1 MPVKAGVIRAGART
15 TRRGAAET
23 FTGVVFQDPV
33 ITAEAPSRMGGSVVT
48 FTPGARTAWHAHP
61 VGQTLFC
68 LSGVGRICF
77 KGEKPQVLNPGDTV
91 NIPPDTMH
99 WHGASPDR
107 LFSHLALSEAGEQ
120 GQGTSWGTHVSD
132 PSTTSPQPEA
142 ERPGLVLWLRSTDFS
157 DLREWG
163 DARKTR
169 LWHGPG
175 LLSLV
180 SDCFSPHSPMA
191 GQRPGRPRGHRQSR
205 ALGLGGAGRHAG
217 GGEPDGRSRGA
228 VDRQPAAI
236 PRYRRL
242 RQPRIRQPGRDFSHS
257 RRAG

>member
-1 MPVKAGVIRAGART
+1 MVTCAAHVKPRRPIACLRRSALCCRGNQGRSPTVPQPGGTAMPVKAGVVRVGTRQ

-23 FTGVVFQDPV
+23 FTGTVFQDPV
-33 ITAEAPSRMGGSVVT
+33 ITAESPSRMGGSVVT

-120 GQGTSWGTHVSD
+120 GQGTAWGTHVSD
-132 PSTTSPQPEA
+132 AEYNEA
-142 ERPGLVLWLRSTDFS
+142 AS
-157 DLREWG
+157 
-163 DARKTR
+163 
-169 LWHGPG
+169 
-175 LLSLV
+175 
-180 SDCFSPHSPMA
+180 A
-191 GQRPGRPRGHRQSR
+191 G
-205 ALGLGGAGRHAG
+205 
-217 GGEPDGRSRGA
+217 
-228 VDRQPAAI
+228 
-236 PRYRRL
+236 
-242 RQPRIRQPGRDFSHS
+242 
-257 RRAG
+257 

>member
-1 MPVKAGVIRAGART
+1 MQRSLLLHRLDIFCVAPVQVCANALTNVLPFIHFDCAAPGAAAMLTSYCLGGREAVAAGRNIAMPVKAGVIRAGARN

-33 ITAEAPSRMGGSVVT
+33 ITAEAPSRLGGSVVT
-48 FTPGARTAWHAHP
+48 FTPGARTAWHSHP

-120 GQGTSWGTHVSD
+120 GQGTAWGTHVSD
-132 PSTTSPQPEA
+132 AEYNEA
-142 ERPGLVLWLRSTDFS
+142 AS
-157 DLREWG
+157 
-163 DARKTR
+163 
-169 LWHGPG
+169 
-175 LLSLV
+175 
-180 SDCFSPHSPMA
+180 
-191 GQRPGRPRGHRQSR
+191 
-205 ALGLGGAGRHAG
+205 GG
-217 GGEPDGRSRGA
+217 
-228 VDRQPAAI
+228 
-236 PRYRRL
+236 
-242 RQPRIRQPGRDFSHS
+242 
-257 RRAG
+257 

>member
-1 MPVKAGVIRAGART
+1 MCSARRGIPWSRGPCGLGGLRFAALLFGEQLLAVWRADLITPLSRFPIAKGCSHVNAALPFIHDDCAATGAAAMLTSHYLSGREAVATGRGTVMAVKAGVIRAGART

-33 ITAEAPSRMGGSVVT
+33 ITAEAPSRLGGSVVT
-48 FTPGARTAWHAHP
+48 FTPGARTAWHSHP

-120 GQGTSWGTHVSD
+120 GQGTAWGTHVSD
-132 PSTTSPQPEA
+132 A
-142 ERPGLVLWLRSTDFS
+142 EYNEVAS
-157 DLREWG
+157 
-163 DARKTR
+163 
-169 LWHGPG
+169 
-175 LLSLV
+175 
-180 SDCFSPHSPMA
+180 
-191 GQRPGRPRGHRQSR
+191 
-205 ALGLGGAGRHAG
+205 GG
-217 GGEPDGRSRGA
+217 
-228 VDRQPAAI
+228 
-236 PRYRRL
+236 
-242 RQPRIRQPGRDFSHS
+242 
-257 RRAG
+257 

>member
-33 ITAEAPSRMGGSVVT
+33 ITAEAPSRLGGSVVT
-48 FTPGARTAWHAHP
+48 FTPGARTAWHSHP

-77 KGEKPQVLNPGDTV
+77 KGEKPQGLNPGDTV

-120 GQGTSWGTHVSD
+120 GQGAAWGAHVSD
-132 PSTTSPQPEA
+132 AEYSEPASGGLARPFAGGSTV
-142 ERPGLVLWLRSTDFS
+142 GVH
-157 DLREWG
+157 G
-163 DARKTR
+163 
-169 LWHGPG
+169 HGP
-175 LLSLV
+175 
-180 SDCFSPHSPMA
+180 
-191 GQRPGRPRGHRQSR
+191 RT
-205 ALGLGGAGRHAG
+205 
-217 GGEPDGRSRGA
+217 RGA
-228 VDRQPAAI
+228 ASQWRPSILCSAMI
-236 PRYRRL
+236 RRY
-242 RQPRIRQPGRDFSHS
+242 SAS
-257 RRAG
+257 

>member
-1 MPVKAGVIRAGART
+1 MPVKAGVIRAGARN

-33 ITAEAPSRMGGSVVT
+33 ITAEAPSRLGGSVVT

-120 GQGTSWGTHVSD
+120 GQGAAWGAHVSD
-132 PSTTSPQPEA
+132 TEYNEA
-142 ERPGLVLWLRSTDFS
+142 AT
-157 DLREWG
+157 
-163 DARKTR
+163 
-169 LWHGPG
+169 
-175 LLSLV
+175 
-180 SDCFSPHSPMA
+180 
-191 GQRPGRPRGHRQSR
+191 
-205 ALGLGGAGRHAG
+205 GG
-217 GGEPDGRSRGA
+217 
-228 VDRQPAAI
+228 
-236 PRYRRL
+236 
-242 RQPRIRQPGRDFSHS
+242 
-257 RRAG
+257 